1 MAGQVRRGIER
12 GGPPF
17 EIRTA
22 IHNIREP
29 VTEFSE
35 PRRNKWSCSLK
46 FYTEEGTYA
55 FIGAS
60 QA

>member
-1 MAGQVRRGIER
+1 MSGQAER

-22 IHNIREP
+22 IHNIRQP
-29 VTEFSE
+29 VTEFTE
-35 PRRNKWSCSLK
+35 PPRNKESCSVEFLLL
-46 FYTEEGTYA
+46 ERGTYA
-55 FIGAS
+55 FFGTS